1 MLSTVLGNLSDL
13 ANAIVGAMGTVVG
26 LWPVAIML
34 AFLLVGVAI
43 GFIKKLSGGRKGKK
57 KRIGG

>member
-34 AFLLVGVAI
+34 AFLLIGVAI
-43 GFIKKLSGGRKGKK
+43 SFITKLAGGRKGKRR
-57 KRIGG
+57 KRG